1 MRPVNHVDSSNT
13 VFKLKNTI
21 WAFRYLAVMGL
32 IWGYLADATTGAIA
46 GLAVAAALSVMLG
59 STTSIFSATRDEG
72 GDGTRS
78 GPANR
83 PTGARRQRIT
93 DLNVVRYHKLCHRFY
108 DALRKVDEVLAE
120 DPDFVEALFLKARIL
135 EEGFGDDKATRH
147 CLQTILAVEPDEAAV
162 FHRWAR
168 NLYQEL
174 PDEQRG

>member
-13 VFKLKNTI
+13 VFKLKSAI
-21 WAFRYLAVMGL
+21 WAFPYLAVMGL
-32 IWGYLADATTGAIA
+32 IWGYLADATSGAIA

-72 GDGTRS
+72 GANTRS
-78 GPANR
+78 GSGNR
-83 PTGARRQRIT
+83 TTGARRQRIT
-93 DLNVVRYHKLCHRFY
+93 DLNVVRYHKLCHRFD

-120 DPDFVEALFLKARIL
+120 DPDFAEALFLKARIL
-135 EEGFGDDKATRH
+135 EEGFGDAKAARH

-174 PDEQRG
+174 ADEQRG